1 MSKKIDALVEA
12 LIKEDVLALGL
23 ETEYVEYVKEGGIC
37 ILRIVVDKP
46 GEKVDI
52 QDCEKL
58 SRAVDLKIEEKIDI
72 KGEYTLEVA
81 SPGIERAIKKDS
93 LYQKYINEEIR
104 FSLYKQVNGK
114 KIIIGKIKELNEEN
128 IIVISEDEEYN
139 IEKTNIAS
147 ANTYYDFG
155 DSK

>member
-1 MSKKIDALVEA
+1 MSKKIDVAVEA
-12 LIKEDVLALGL
+12 LIKEDVASLGL
-23 ETEYVEYVKEGGIC
+23 EIEYVEYVKEGGVN

-46 GEKVDI
+46 GDRVDI
-52 QDCEKL
+52 EDCEKL
-58 SRAVDLKIEEKIDI
+58 SRAIDQKIEEKVDI

-93 LYQKYINEEIR
+93 LYKKYINEEMR

-114 KIIIGKIKELNEEN
+114 KIIIGKIKELNEDN
-128 IIVISEDEEYN
+128 IIVISENEEYN